1 MTVGRNFLIYL
12 FSSLLAGLLPLLL
25 IPFLTRQLEPEEYGV
40 MITLTTLVMVTLPII
55 NFGIIPY
62 LGVQYFRIK
71 RAQFV
76 DILVSLLVVPIAI
89 TLMLVAVYALSA
101 PWVAGLFDVPI
112 VWIPIVSVM
121 AASYFIPMVTL
132 NLLRMRDQPFGYA
145 ALELSNATLNF
156 AMTILLIFG
165 LGLAWEGRL
174 IAAFGV
180 NALISTAAF
189 IWLQRRGFLA
199 GTFTSSLLPPAVRFG
214 AGVLPHDLA
223 NQAMRLAD
231 RLIIAVMIGQTALG
245 AYGVA
250 TQIASVMLVM
260 LGALNRAWT
269 PFVFSTLKED
279 TEEAR
284 LRLVRRSYQ
293 VYIGLVFFFVA
304 FNLVLPWVY
313 DSFVDERYHDGAPAT
328 FWLTLGYLFNGFYL
342 TVVDRIFYLKK
353 THILAAVTVL
363 NAVGSLSL
371 SIALAQ
377 GVGAVGVPIAF
388 AATSGVV
395 MVCVFALTQR
405 LAPLP
410 WFRALKQ

>member
-1 MTVGRNFLIYL
+1 MNVGRNFLIYL

-25 IPFLTRQLEPEEYGV
+25 MPFLTRLLEPEEYGV

-55 NFGIIPY
+55 NCGTIPY
-62 LGVQYFRIK
+62 LGVQYFHIERT
-71 RAQFV
+71 QFV
-76 DILVSLLVVPIAI
+76 DILTSVLVVPMAI
-89 TLMLVAVYALSA
+89 TLILVAVYALSA
-101 PWVAGLFDVPI
+101 PWIAELLDVPI
-112 VWIPIVSVM
+112 AWVPVVPIM
-121 AASYFIPMVTL
+121 AAAFFIPMVTL

-145 ALELSNATLNF
+145 ALELSNAAVNF
-156 AMTILLIFG
+156 VMTILLIFG

-174 IAAFGV
+174 TAAFSA
-180 NALISTAAF
+180 NALTSIAAF
-189 IWLQRRGFLA
+189 IWLRRQGFLA
-199 GTFTSSLLPPAVRFG
+199 GTFALAHLPSAIRFG
-214 AGVLPHDLA
+214 AGVVPHDLA

-231 RLIIAVMIGQTALG
+231 RLIIAIIIGQTALG
-245 AYGVA
+245 SYGVA

-293 VYIGLVFFFVA
+293 VYLGLVLFFVA
-304 FNLVLPWVY
+304 FNLVAPLVY
-313 DSFVDERYHDGAPAT
+313 SSLVDERYHDGAPAI

-353 THILAAVTVL
+353 THILAVVTVL

-371 SIALAQ
+371 SIALAR
-377 GVGAVGVPIAF
+377 GVGTVGVPIAF

-395 MVCVFALTQR
+395 MVAVFALTQR

-410 WFRALKQ
+410 WFRALKP